1 MLSLK
6 NISLSFTRYGSGLI
20 RKKMPVLNGLDL
32 AVKRNELVG
41 VVGAS
46 GSGKSLLAH
55 AVLGIL
61 PANAHLTGTME
72 FKGAPLTPER
82 QQTVRG
88 KEIALIPQSITFLDP
103 LQRIGEQVRR
113 AAILSGADK
122 KTAILRQELA
132 FKRYKLPPSTSRLF
146 PFQLSGGMVRRAL
159 LATATVGNAD
169 LLIADEPTPG
179 LQSQIVTESLNQFR
193 ELADSGKGVL
203 LITHELDAVLH
214 VADKIAV
221 FCGGT
226 ILEEA
231 LARDFHHGGK
241 NLRHPFTRALWEA
254 LPGNAFKAS
263 LPSQEGPD
271 SLLQGCSF
279 YPYCAEKTDLCAVQ
293 PPIGRR
299 LNGGFVRCH
308 NA

>member
-1 MLSLK
+1 MLSLHD
-6 NISLSFTRYGSGLI
+6 ITLSFTRYETGLI
-20 RKKMPVLNGLDL
+20 RKELPVLNGLDL
-32 AVKRNELVG
+32 VVKKNELVG

-61 PANAHLTGTME
+61 PANANLTGTME
-72 FKGAPLTPER
+72 FKGAPLTHKR
-82 QQTVRG
+82 QQAVRG

-113 AAILSGADK
+113 AAILSGVDK
-122 KTAILRQELA
+122 KTAILRQKAA
-132 FKRYKLPPSTSRLF
+132 FERYQLPPSTARLF

-179 LQSQIVTESLNQFR
+179 LQPQIVSESLSHFR

-221 FCGGT
+221 FYGGT

-231 LARDFHHGGK
+231 SANDFDHGGK

-254 LPGNAFKAS
+254 LPGNAFKTS
-263 LPSQEGPD
+263 FFSREGPG
-271 SLLQGCSF
+271 SLVQGCPL
-279 YPYCAEKTDLCAVQ
+279 YQYCAAKTDLCAIQ